1 MSLEVVMMAPRALA
15 TLSPPREERRA
26 VEQTHS
32 THRSPFLV
40 AATVFANFYLILF
53 AVDAALSVAAGVL
66 GLTEANPLGDIQETF
81 GDILILATLAMLIV
95 VIFTPQLPKLFF
107 LPLNLFVF
115 WVTFGAPPFDL
126 TVASTFAAVC
136 VLEAVLIA
144 SLLLINKMR
153 TGYWLMSAQLLP
165 HKTHL
170 VLRAIV
176 SFAVLGIIMP
186 LAAVSLL
193 VVAAGQMIEKQT
205 AGYLQFTSSGIE
217 VRETVLKRD
226 QKTVRLVGMI
236 HVGESSFYDRL
247 YASFPPTALV
257 LAEGVT
263 DRQGKLA
270 GSFSYNRLAE
280 VLGLKVQPQLG
291 APAHGSDA
299 DKAPAAAKPTPPVS
313 SAPREPI
320 SIPATATRPRI
331 IYADADVSDFS
342 PTTVRFLGKV
352 GEIYS
357 SRSFDE
363 LMARLNAIGDEFTE
377 ADLQGV
383 FEDILYKRNSRLL
396 AEFDKEI
403 GDYDTII
410 IPWGAQHMPGLES
423 ALLQR
428 GFRIESQ
435 QMLAVA
441 RYQTIVDR
449 LWEVLHPAQS
459 KTSFWYRQKK
469 WIG

>member
-1 MSLEVVMMAPRALA
+1 
-15 TLSPPREERRA
+15 

-32 THRSPFLV
+32 EHRSPLLV

-53 AVDAALSVAAGVL
+53 AVDAALSVVAGVL
-66 GLTEANPLGDIQETF
+66 GLTSTNPLAGLQETV
-81 GDILILATLAMLIV
+81 GDILILATLAMLV
-95 VIFTPQLPKLFF
+95 VIIFAPQLPKLVF
-107 LPLNLFVF
+107 LPLILFVF
-115 WVTFGAPPFDL
+115 WAGFGAPPFDL
-126 TVASTFAAVC
+126 AVPSTFAAMC
-136 VLEAVLIA
+136 VLEAVLIV

-170 VLRAIV
+170 VLRSIV
-176 SFAVLGIIMP
+176 SFAVLGIILP

-193 VVAAGQMIEKQT
+193 LVAAGQMIEKQT

-217 VRETVLKRD
+217 VRETILKRE

-236 HVGESSFYDRL
+236 HVGESSFYDKL

-291 APAHGSDA
+291 APPRAPEA
-299 DKAPAAAKPTPPVS
+299 DAKPAPVKPAPPAS
-313 SAPREPI
+313 NGSHEPI
-320 SIPATATRPRI
+320 SIPATASRPRI
-331 IYADADVSDFS
+331 VYADADVSDFS

-363 LMARLNAIGDEFTE
+363 LMARLNAVGDEFTE
-377 ADLQGV
+377 QDLQGV
-383 FEDILYKRNSRLL
+383 FEDILYKRNSRVL

-403 GDYDTII
+403 GAYDTVI

-423 ALLQR
+423 ALVQR

-441 RYQTIVDR
+441 RYQTIIDR
-449 LWEVLHPAQS
+449 LWDVIHTAQS